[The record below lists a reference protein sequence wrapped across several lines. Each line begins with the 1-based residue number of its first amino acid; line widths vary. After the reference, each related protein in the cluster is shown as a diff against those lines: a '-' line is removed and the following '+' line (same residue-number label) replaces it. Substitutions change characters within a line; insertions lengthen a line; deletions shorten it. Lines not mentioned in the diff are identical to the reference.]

1 MIKAAFFDIDGTL
14 VSFNTHKVSDS
25 SKEAIRL
32 LKEKGIKVFI
42 ATGRIKKHI
51 NNIDDLVFDG
61 YITANGFDCYIGD
74 KSIYRHSIARE
85 EIYSLIDYLKNKEL
99 FPCSIMMNSG
109 IFINYVTKEV
119 EEVSKSINLPIPAVD
134 NYYEFL
140 EKNIDDILQI
150 NLFVDENKEKQL
162 MSKIFKNCES
172 SRWHPA
178 FTDVNTKGGGK
189 HIGIDKIIEYYG
201 IKLEDTIAFGD
212 GGNDITMIEHAAIGV
227 AMGNANEGVK
237 KIADY
242 ITDDVDNDGI
252 FNALKHF
259 NII

>member
-1 MIKAAFFDIDGTL
+1 
-14 VSFNTHKVSDS
+14 
-25 SKEAIRL
+25 
-32 LKEKGIKVFI
+32 
-42 ATGRIKKHI
+42 
-51 NNIDDLVFDG
+51 
-61 YITANGFDCYIGD
+61 
-74 KSIYRHSIARE
+74 
-85 EIYSLIDYLKNKEL
+85 
-99 FPCSIMMNSG
+99 MMNSG

-201 IKLEDTIAFGD
+201 IKLEETIAFGD
-212 GGNDITMIEHAAIGV
+212 GGNDS
-227 AMGNANEGVK
+227 
-237 KIADY
+237 
-242 ITDDVDNDGI
+242 
-252 FNALKHF
+252 FW
-259 NII
+259 

>member
-150 NLFVDENKEKQL
+150 NLFVDENKEKEL

>member
-51 NNIDDLVFDG
+51 NNIDNLVFDG

-74 KSIYRHSIARE
+74 KSIYRHSIAKE

-119 EEVSKSINLPIPAVD
+119 EEVSKSINLPIPAID

-150 NLFVDENKEKQL
+150 NLFVDENKEKEL
-162 MSKIFKNCES
+162 MNKIFKNCES

-201 IKLEDTIAFGD
+201 IKLEETIAFGD